1 MTARYI
7 EPEAVIKTTTGPDR
21 CQGDDALHSRRC
33 WGGLQTSQVSSPAFL
48 SLLEALRECPP
59 PRVYSVTVG
68 PQEAVSGLRPG
79 DSYHPYW
86 PRHILGKS
94 DSETS
99 LVLLKLKV
107 LITQSSQTLCG
118 PIDCSPPG
126 SSVHVILQV
135 RILEFVATPFSRASS

>member
-1 MTARYI
+1 MLFTAGDV
-7 EPEAVIKTTTGPDR
+7 EGFANLTGVFPSLPVPAGSTER
-21 CQGDDALHSRRC
+21 A
-33 WGGLQTSQVSSPAFL
+33 SPTQ
-48 SLLEALRECPP
+48 SLLSDSGTP
-59 PRVYSVTVG
+59 
-68 PQEAVSGLRPG
+68 EAVSGLTSG

-86 PRHILGKS
+86 LRHILGKS

-107 LITQSSQTLCG
+107 LVTKSSHALCG

-135 RILEFVATPFSRASS
+135 RILECVAIPFSRASS

>member
-1 MTARYI
+1 MFR
-7 EPEAVIKTTTGPDR
+7 
-21 CQGDDALHSRRC
+21 
-33 WGGLQTSQVSSPAFL
+33 GLQTSLVSSPAFL
-48 SLLEALRECPP
+48 SLLEALRERPP
-59 PRVYSVTVG
+59 PRVCSVTVG
-68 PQEAVSGLRPG
+68 PQEAVSGLTSG

-86 PRHILGKS
+86 LRHILGKS

-107 LITQSSQTLCG
+107 LVTKSSHALCG

-135 RILEFVATPFSRASS
+135 RILECVAIPFSRASS